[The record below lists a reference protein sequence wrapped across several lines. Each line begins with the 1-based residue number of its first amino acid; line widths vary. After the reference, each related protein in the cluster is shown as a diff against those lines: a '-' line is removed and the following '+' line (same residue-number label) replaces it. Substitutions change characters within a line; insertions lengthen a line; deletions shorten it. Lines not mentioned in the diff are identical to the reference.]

1 MSVTA
6 KEILI
11 SKKFSKKRPTNFIT
25 TIFKFSDG
33 INDEVD
39 NCRLKPNPDQSD
51 IDKDGKGDACDSDM
65 DGDGIPNDRDNCE
78 AVYNPD
84 QLDLNS
90 L

>member
-1 MSVTA
+1 M
-6 KEILI
+6 
-11 SKKFSKKRPTNFIT
+11 
-25 TIFKFSDG
+25 
-33 INDEVD
+33 D